1 MKHFKLPDVTF
12 TEWQAAQCSESSYC
26 HAYLRLDS
34 MPEFLYTR
42 IDIGPGTVTTSA
54 IQYLTNKARRDILR
68 KARAIKDEL
77 NEIDLGVE
85 IRVDGAGAK

>member
-1 MKHFKLPDVTF
+1 MKFPDVTF
-12 TEWQAAQCSESSYC
+12 TEWQAAECSDASYC

-34 MPEFLYTR
+34 MPDFLYTR

-54 IQYLTNKARRDILR
+54 VQCATSKARRDILR

-77 NEIDLGVE
+77 NEIDLGIEV
-85 IRVDGAGAK
+85 RVDGAGAK